1 MDGQYERG
9 AALIYYVKL
18 KPKHYIAAWIS
29 YLLSYREVHLLGLS
43 ESNSIIHYC
52 FDVLDSGQD
61 AAGFN
66 REQELKTVIDI
77 YQQGLQRP
85 ISLWVNAGWEYISK
99 QERGDDVSLKAALTK
114 LRRESLGEGFDAWDP
129 SPEVEKIREG
139 VAAEEIFDE
148 DFEYYCS
155 TLLSKIKKYM
165 VEVTL

>member
-1 MDGQYERG
+1 
-9 AALIYYVKL
+9 
-18 KPKHYIAAWIS
+18 
-29 YLLSYREVHLLGLS
+29 
-43 ESNSIIHYC
+43 
-52 FDVLDSGQD
+52 VLDSGQD

-85 ISLWVNAGWEYISK
+85 ISLWINAGWEYISK
-99 QERGDDVSLKAALTK
+99 QERGDDVALKAALTK